1 MTIRRYAPFLA
12 AALLAVTAPSFAATD
27 GDIIRNGVDVDGTLV
42 PLPEGEWRLVSQT
55 VSRSGALNS
64 LTMLR
69 LSGDTVT
76 AAALI
81 QTAGAGSSTA
91 WGKAPACE
99 RHDLPLAR
107 VRYASD
113 HDGSCAW
120 TALVRTVVTKHAPAA
135 DGAFDPSWLA
145 AVATAER
152 NRWRMPPAW
161 SLVGLRVSDPRGAVQ
176 IRYAFPI
183 QDGPAQPPDRAWV
196 DAAWDR
202 VELGF
207 RRRIDRSTP
216 LPDWRGPHPASA
228 ATTPP
233 PADTDADSLL
243 GRAVWKTVTFRAIV
257 TTLDF
262 SSNYMALG
270 NAASAAALSAFGF
283 VIGPFVYLGHE
294 MAWSYF
300 SEAPPVELP
309 GLGIEV
315 AG

>member
-1 MTIRRYAPFLA
+1 MTVRRRTTLLA
-12 AALLAVTAPSFAATD
+12 AALLAISAPLVAATESEV
-27 GDIIRNGVDVDGTLV
+27 IRNGIEVDGKLV
-42 PLPEGEWRLVSQT
+42 PLPDGEWKLVSQT

-64 LTMLR
+64 LTMFR

-76 AAALI
+76 AAALV

-99 RHDLPLAR
+99 RSDLPLAR

-120 TALVRTVVTKHAPAA
+120 TALVNRVTPKPASTA
-135 DGAFDPSWLA
+135 DSTLDPSWLA
-145 AVATAER
+145 ALATAEN
-152 NRWRMPPAW
+152 NRWRMPPSW
-161 SLVGLRVSDPRGAVQ
+161 SVVGLRVSDPRDAVQ
-176 IRYAFPI
+176 IRYAFAI
-183 QDGPAQPPDRAWV
+183 KDNLAQPPDQAWV
-196 DAAWDR
+196 DIAWER

-207 RRRIDRSTP
+207 RRRIDGSTP
-216 LPDWRGPHPASA
+216 LPDWQGPRPAA
-228 ATTPP
+228 ATATP
-233 PADTDADSLL
+233 ANGETDTFI
-243 GRAVWKTVTFRAIV
+243 GRAVWKTVTFRTVV

-300 SEAPPVELP
+300 GEAPPVDLP
-309 GLGIEV
+309 GLGPEG
-315 AG
+315 AS